1 MITRV
6 WIDESEEECVCCCAC
21 ECTCEAIFRVSET
34 EDKVKIVGDDF
45 AKYETEIIDAADCC
59 PAGVIRYEK
68 DGKPGPKQE
77 TPAESHELCQMCKE
91 EMERR
96 REEEKPQSET
106 ETEAKQTKTKPV
118 WCYEEFTLQRRRGEI
133 LTFKDAVSLL
143 YLTIDHEQILMRVTK
158 VHFPFHIS
166 TTELD
171 DVLDVRAVYSRPKK
185 ALNLYTPG
193 DIVIDRQCIRYKM
206 LFRDLSGK
214 VVKSRTLKVL
224 LGKITVGKFWT
235 FLCDQLWTA
244 DGFIKDDGYSIDR
257 G

>member
-21 ECTCEAIFRVSET
+21 ECTCEAIFCVSET

-77 TPAESHELCQMCKE
+77 TPAESHELCQTCKE

-118 WCYEEFTLQRRRGEI
+118 WCYEEFTLNRRRGEV

-166 TTELD
+166 TTELV
-171 DVLDVRAVYSRPKK
+171 DVLDVRAVYSKPKK

-193 DIVIDRQCIRYKM
+193 DIIIDRQCIRYKM

-214 VVKSRTLKVL
+214 VVKSRMLKVL
-224 LGKITVGKFWT
+224 LSKLTVGKFWK
-235 FLCDQLWTA
+235 FLCDQSWTA
-244 DGFIKDDGYSIDR
+244 YGFIKDDGYSIDR

>member
-6 WIDESEEECVCCCAC
+6 WIDESEEECVSCGAC
-21 ECTCEAIFRVSET
+21 EAGCEAIFRVPE
-34 EDKVKIVGDDF
+34 KVKIVGDDF
-45 AKYETEIIDAADCC
+45 ARYETEIIDAADYC

-68 DGKPGPKQE
+68 DGNPGLKQE
-77 TPAESHELCQMCKE
+77 IPAESHELCQTSKE

-133 LTFKDAVSLL
+133 LTFRDAVSLL
-143 YLTIDHEQILMRVTK
+143 YLTINHDQILMRVNK
-158 VHFPFHIS
+158 VHFPFPS
-166 TTELD
+166 PTTELV

-193 DIVIDRQCIRYKM
+193 DIAIDRQCIRYKM
-206 LFRDLSGK
+206 FFRDLSGK
-214 VVKSRTLKVL
+214 MVKSRMLKVL
-224 LGKITVGKFWT
+224 LNKLTVDKFWT
-235 FLCDQLWTA
+235 FLCTQSWTA
-244 DGFIKDDGYSIDR
+244 AGFINC
-257 G
+257 

>member
-6 WIDESEEECVCCCAC
+6 WIDESEEECVCCGAC
-21 ECTCEAIFRVSET
+21 ECTCEAIFRLSDS
-34 EDKVKIVGDDF
+34 EDKAKIVGDDF
-45 AKYETEIIDAADCC
+45 ANYETEIIDAADCC

-77 TPAESHELCQMCKE
+77 TPAESHELCQTCKD

-96 REEEKPQSET
+96 REEENPHSET
-106 ETEAKQTKTKPV
+106 KTEAKQTKTKPV

-133 LTFKDAVSLL
+133 LTFKDALSLL

-166 TTELD
+166 TTELV
-171 DVLDVRAVYSRPKK
+171 DVLDVRAVYSKPKK

-193 DIVIDRQCIRYKM
+193 DIMIDRQYIRYKM
-206 LFRDLSGK
+206 YFTDLSGK
-214 VVKSRTLKVL
+214 LVKSGMRKILLKDL
-224 LGKITVGKFWT
+224 TVGKF
-235 FLCDQLWTA
+235 
-244 DGFIKDDGYSIDR
+244 
-257 G
+257 